1 MYVYII
7 VDLIMFAFMLMCRKA
22 RLRRCNLYLGIC
34 CVLWALIFGLRAY
47 SVGNDTRGYAGFYE
61 GTNAAYWGYG
71 TYRAADETLEMG
83 FIYIVRILRTIST
96 SATFF
101 FLIHGFFLFSLIY
114 FYYRNRRTSLMSLL
128 WLMTF
133 GSMIV
138 TLMVAQR
145 QSWSLCFVMLSV
157 ILLYAIPIHLNEKY
171 KSIFF
176 NYRFGLSVLCFTIA
190 IFIHRSSVII
200 FPVLL
205 CVYLLHNSKMISYT
219 TLILT
224 LVFAIFYGETVSK
237 ILEMFLL
244 QIGGIGYEKVSL
256 LSERYINGV
265 YLESA
270 SVVRFLSLVIP
281 ACVSIY
287 YSKDEKVN
295 SFSFKC
301 YIIGLVLYMLFS
313 TSAVISRIVAVF
325 VVLGFRDAIPN
336 LRKNSYLNV
345 FYIMVST
352 YYLWRCIAGY
362 FTDAHTLQNTY
373 VLYKFIWE

>member
-101 FLIHGFFLFSLIY
+101 FLVHGGFLFVLIY
-114 FYYRNRRTSLMSLL
+114 CYYRNKRNSVMSLL

-145 QSWSLCFVMLSV
+145 QSWSLCFVMLGV

-171 KSIFF
+171 KLLFF
-176 NYRFGLSVLCFTIA
+176 NYKFWLSVLCFTIA
-190 IFIHRSSVII
+190 IFIHRSSILI

-205 CVYLLHNSKMISYT
+205 GIYFLRNNKIISYT
-219 TLILT
+219 ALIFT
-224 LVFAIFYGETVSK
+224 FFFAVFYGDAVSK
-237 ILEMFLL
+237 LFEMLLL